1 MMIWTVWTVAAVDF
15 VCKAVDFVCIAFVW
29 AVTVAQLFNFTPS
42 PFLWFSSWIL
52 IPFDLHQSLCSV
64 NIVNQLAL
72 QQKKDQQKTNP
83 NLMILS
89 DKRMYLLLA
98 VSGYS

>member
-1 MMIWTVWTVAAVDF
+1 MML
-15 VCKAVDFVCIAFVW
+15 W
-29 AVTVAQLFNFTPS
+29 AGALQLLGCLILLLRHS
-42 PFLWFSSWIL
+42 LILQSWIL
-52 IPFDLHQSLCSV
+52 IPFDLQQSLCSV

-98 VSGYS
+98 VSGCS